1 MKSLSKLVFMVVW
14 GALLASA
21 VAVVWSK
28 HQSRGLFVE
37 LQKLQAQR
45 DALDTDWGRLRLE
58 QSTSAS
64 YGRVEQ
70 IAREELRMLAPSPKD
85 VRIIEP

>member
-1 MKSLSKLVFMVVW
+1 MKSLGKL
-14 GALLASA
+14 LLALGWVGLLVSA

-37 LQKLQAQR
+37 LQKLQSER

-58 QSTSAS
+58 QSTSSS

-70 IAREELRMLAPSPKD
+70 IAREQLRMLAPSPKD

>member
-1 MKSLSKLVFMVVW
+1 MKSVAKLVFVCGW
-14 GALLASA
+14 LALLASG

-37 LQKLQAQR
+37 LQKLEAER
-45 DALDTDWGRLRLE
+45 DALDNEWGRLRLE

-70 IAREELRMLAPSPKD
+70 IAREQLQMLAPSPKD

>member
-1 MKSLSKLVFMVVW
+1 MKSAVKLVFVCGW
-14 GALLASA
+14 LALLVSG

-37 LQKLQAQR
+37 LQKLQAER
-45 DALDTDWGRLRLE
+45 DALDNEWGRLRLE

-70 IAREELRMLAPSPKD
+70 IAREQLQMLAPSPKD

>member
-1 MKSLSKLVFMVVW
+1 MNGVSKLLVAFGWV
-14 GALLASA
+14 ALLASA

-28 HQSRGLFVE
+28 HQSRGSFVE
-37 LQKLQAQR
+37 LQKLQAER
-45 DALDTDWGRLRLE
+45 DALDTEWGRLRLE

-70 IAREELRMLAPSPKD
+70 IAREELRMFAPSPKD